1 MTILRVPVARIGLIV
16 AAIALASGPAS
27 AQMKHMTDAE
37 MIEHLKGSAP
47 PAVLDNATILN
58 TEAWPWLA
66 REQTAGLAWILAARR
81 CAPRPARWSGSKR

>member
-47 PAVLDNATILN
+47 PAVF
-58 TEAWPWLA
+58 
-66 REQTAGLAWILAARR
+66 G
-81 CAPRPARWSGSKR
+81 